1 MESTEDWMR
10 RIGSRAAHEKRVELR
25 LAGVVNAPIRKTGDL
40 NTLGRPHSLYCKCE
54 VCVPDWLKEEMKS
67 WPVVTKGM
75 YEAAPRKAKPVTV
88 IASTSAEPSRR
99 RSKWEQRGTSGN

>member
-1 MESTEDWMR
+1 MESSEEWMR
-10 RIGSRAAHEKRVELR
+10 RIGSKGAHKRRVELR
-25 LAGVVNAPIRKTGDL
+25 LAGVMNAPVRRQSDL

-75 YEAAPRKAKPVTV
+75 YERQDRPVTV
-88 IASTSAEPSRR
+88 VSSKSAEPPRKR
-99 RSKWEQRGTSGN
+99 GKWEQRGTSGN